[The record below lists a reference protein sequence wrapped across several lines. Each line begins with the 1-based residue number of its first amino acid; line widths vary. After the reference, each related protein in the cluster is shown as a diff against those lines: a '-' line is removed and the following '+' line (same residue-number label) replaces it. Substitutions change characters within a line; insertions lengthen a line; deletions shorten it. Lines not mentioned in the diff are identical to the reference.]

1 MIVDGMVLVKY
12 DEGEE
17 TAFHAAAGGQS
28 FPEVL
33 GPGYYVAERLTQIGF
48 VLSPVREIDE
58 VLQQPRATCA
68 SYPPRAAPAKHLL
81 AWNSPRHPGLTG
93 DHHNPHSQV

>member
-1 MIVDGMVLVKY
+1 MIVGGMVLVKY

-17 TAFHAAAGGQS
+17 TAFHAAARGQS
-28 FPEVL
+28 FPEEVL
-33 GPGYYVAERLTQIGF
+33 GLGYYGAERITQIGF
-48 VLSPVREIDE
+48 VLSPAREIDE

-81 AWNSPRHPGLTG
+81 A
-93 DHHNPHSQV
+93 